1 VQIRRWATNA
11 CGQDTLRFTDGAALR
26 VSLAKT
32 SDGAPIRVSMA
43 EAPDRM
49 GYKLSYADPD
59 VWLRPTIKAN
69 SFEHTLPTEQY
80 EESARLSI

>member
-1 VQIRRWATNA
+1 
-11 CGQDTLRFTDGAALR
+11 
-26 VSLAKT
+26 
-32 SDGAPIRVSMA
+32 MA